1 MSPLD
6 ARRGTQQPFH
16 IGCGEGLQLVRCSV
30 TDCDGDGV
38 QSHSRIDLLED
49 VSFGNIGRHEV
60 NCKAGVQETKNTQ
73 PLVEVSRE

>member
-1 MSPLD
+1 MCPS
-6 ARRGTQQPFH
+6 ARVEETQDPSTRAEAVP
-16 IGCGEGLQLVRCSV
+16 CPSTRAEACYP
-30 TDCDGDGV
+30 GV